1 MIKRISARE
10 ARNRFADLAGSV
22 HYSREPVIVERKG
35 RPFVA
40 VISAE
45 DLEEFETFRRQQRQ
59 ERFAQLAQEAGREA
73 QKQGL
78 SLEEEAIV
86 AKGKEVRE
94 EVFKEM
100 YGQQ

>member
-1 MIKRISARE
+1 MTRRISAKE

-45 DLEEFETFRRQQRQ
+45 DLEEFETFRRQRQ
-59 ERFAQLAQEAGREA
+59 ERFAQLAQEAAREA

>member
-1 MIKRISARE
+1 MTRRISAKE

-59 ERFAQLAQEAGREA
+59 EHFAQLAREASREA

-86 AKGKEVRE
+86 AKGKEARE